1 MSFKRRVPSS
11 IIFKAHLAAR
21 CSASLLLP
29 AFPDAISVLFMKSLT
44 EKLQKNDRRWNS
56 TFK

>member
-11 IIFKAHLAAR
+11 IIFKAHLAAC

-44 EKLQKNDRRWNS
+44 EKLQKLNL
-56 TFK
+56 

>member
-11 IIFKAHLAAR
+11 ILFKAHLAAC

-29 AFPDAISVLFMKSLT
+29 ARPDATFVLFMKSLT
-44 EKLQKNDRRWNS
+44 EKLHKLNL
-56 TFK
+56 